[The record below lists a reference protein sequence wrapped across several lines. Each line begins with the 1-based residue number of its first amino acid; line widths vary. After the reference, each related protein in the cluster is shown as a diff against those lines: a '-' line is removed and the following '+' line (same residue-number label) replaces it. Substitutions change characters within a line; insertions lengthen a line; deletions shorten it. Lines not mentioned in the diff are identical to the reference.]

1 MKNTNETNEDFYYCH
16 DDDPYTYECLEYVRC
31 EQCPYYYADIEEEN

>member
-16 DDDPYTYECLEYVRC
+16 DDDPYTYECLEYARC
-31 EQCPYYYADIEEEN
+31 EQCPYYYADIEEE